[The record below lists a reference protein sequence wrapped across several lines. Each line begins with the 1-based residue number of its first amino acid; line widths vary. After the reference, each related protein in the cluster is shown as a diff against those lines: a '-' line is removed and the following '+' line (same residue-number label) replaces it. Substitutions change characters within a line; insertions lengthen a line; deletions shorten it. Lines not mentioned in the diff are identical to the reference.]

1 MLLEDEHGQA
11 NLIVPPQV
19 YDRYR
24 AIVRGEPL
32 ILARGKL
39 ERHGRNINLLVA
51 ELASL
56 GPLARKAASEAEV
69 TSALPRAHH
78 FGHR

>member
-24 AIVRGEPL
+24 AVVRGEPL

-39 ERHGRNINLLVA
+39 ERHGRNINLLVW
-51 ELASL
+51 ELHPS
-56 GPLARKAASEAEV
+56 GRSPGRPQARQ
-69 TSALPRAHH
+69 R
-78 FGHR
+78 